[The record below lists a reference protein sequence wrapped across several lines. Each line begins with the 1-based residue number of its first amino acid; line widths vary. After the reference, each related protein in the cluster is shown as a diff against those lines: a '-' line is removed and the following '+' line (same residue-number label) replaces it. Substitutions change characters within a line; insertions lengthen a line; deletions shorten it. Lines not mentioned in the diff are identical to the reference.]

1 MGRRS
6 PTGSG
11 SPVATGR
18 CPGGGG
24 GEGCVF
30 ENNNNNKENKE
41 KKWRMKG
48 ERWEGNEGVFGR

>member
-24 GEGCVF
+24 GEGY
-30 ENNNNNKENKE
+30 K
-41 KKWRMKG
+41 
-48 ERWEGNEGVFGR
+48 